1 MNKVAILIPA
11 YNESATIG
19 DIVKNVKN
27 LGDVIVVDDGSIDST
42 SEAAKINGAIVV
54 KNKFNEGYNKSLIK
68 GFKFA
73 KQNKYSVVISIDAD
87 GQHPVEKISNFIHE
101 LGNGND
107 LVIGYRNKYARF
119 SEFLFSYFGKK
130 IWGINDPLCGMK
142 AYNTKIFSNSFFANF
157 INDSIGTEVSIKAI
171 KLKYKYSQIPILI
184 KERSDCSRFGSGIR
198 INFHF
203 LIVLFKLLLKYR

>member
-1 MNKVAILIPA
+1 LNKVAILIPA

-73 KQNKYSVVISIDAD
+73 KQSKYSVVISIDAD

-130 IWGINDPLCGMK
+130 YG
-142 AYNTKIFSNSFFANF
+142 
-157 INDSIGTEVSIKAI
+157 E
-171 KLKYKYSQIPILI
+171 
-184 KERSDCSRFGSGIR
+184 
-198 INFHF
+198 
-203 LIVLFKLLLKYR
+203 